1 VNSHFF
7 LIELL
12 LRKCANLPRLALP
25 IVGLDEKVDNIK
37 RKLQNNSL
45 HVLGVVGMGGIG
57 KTTLVK
63 KLYHQIHNEFQK
75 LSFLENV
82 RSITPNKVQYDS
94 SPK

>member
-1 VNSHFF
+1 LF

-12 LRKCANLPRLALP
+12 LGKYCANLPSLSSP

-63 KLYHQIHNEFQK
+63 KFIIKYTM
-75 LSFLENV
+75 SF
-82 RSITPNKVQYDS
+82 
-94 SPK
+94 